1 MLTTTPPLDA
11 NGNYHSHLSDATG
24 NVPRVSQTS
33 EGFRP
38 PQQARSRASLQKVL
52 TAAEQV
58 LAEQGLES
66 FTVAAVASQAGI
78 SVGTIYR
85 RFDGKEQL
93 LHAVKDRLLTQL
105 ETNVRDALRSASPDL
120 RSLFTAFVAALAQTF
135 ADHDRI
141 FPELLDAQRS
151 DARDRGLA
159 ALSAIQDA
167 LLEALPPD
175 DASDVKMAART
186 IIGACVHRA
195 ATCRFWP
202 DERSWKTWAEEAT
215 EMALTYLT
223 SPAAPPARM

>member
-1 MLTTTPPLDA
+1 M
-11 NGNYHSHLSDATG
+11 
-24 NVPRVSQTS
+24 SQPS

-38 PQQARSRASLQKVL
+38 PQQARSRAALRKLL

-66 FTVAAVASQAGI
+66 FTVAAVAAQAGM

-105 ETNVRDALRSASPDL
+105 EGNVLAALRAASPDL
-120 RSLFTAFVAALAQTF
+120 RSTFTAFVAALARTF
-135 ADHDRI
+135 EEHDRI

-167 LLEALPPD
+167 LLEALPLSP
-175 DASDVKMAART
+175 AEAESVKMAART

-195 ATCRFWP
+195 ATSRFWP
-202 DERSWKTWAEEAT
+202 DDRPWETWAEEAA
-215 EMALTYLT
+215 EMALAYLT
-223 SPAAPPARM
+223 SVPTAPARM

>member
-1 MLTTTPPLDA
+1 M
-11 NGNYHSHLSDATG
+11 SE
-24 NVPRVSQTS
+24 TS

-38 PQQARSRASLQKVL
+38 PQQARSRAALQRLL

-66 FTVAAVASQAGI
+66 FTVAAVASQAGM

-105 ETNVRDALRSASPDL
+105 ETSVRDALRSAPPDL
-120 RSLFTAFVAALAQTF
+120 RSIFTAFVAALAQTF
-135 ADHDRI
+135 EEHDGI

-151 DARDRGLA
+151 DGRDRGLA

-167 LLEALPPD
+167 LLEALPLSS
-175 DASDVKMAART
+175 AEVENLKMAART

-195 ATCRFWP
+195 ATSRFWP
-202 DERSWKTWAEEAT
+202 DDRPWETWAEEAA
-215 EMALTYLT
+215 EMALAYLT
-223 SPAAPPARM
+223 SPPTGPARM

>member
-1 MLTTTPPLDA
+1 M
-11 NGNYHSHLSDATG
+11 SE
-24 NVPRVSQTS
+24 TS

-38 PQQARSRASLQKVL
+38 PQQARSRAALQKLL

-66 FTVAAVASQAGI
+66 FTVAAVASQAGM

-105 ETNVRDALRSASPDL
+105 ETSVRDALRSAPPDL
-120 RSLFTAFVAALAQTF
+120 RSIFTAFVAALAQTF
-135 ADHDRI
+135 EEHDGI

-151 DARDRGLA
+151 DGRDRGLA

-167 LLEALPPD
+167 LLEALPLSS
-175 DASDVKMAART
+175 AEVENLKMAART

-195 ATCRFWP
+195 ATSRFWP
-202 DERSWKTWAEEAT
+202 DDRPWETWAEEAA
-215 EMALTYLT
+215 EMALAYLT
-223 SPAAPPARM
+223 SPPTGPARM

>member
-1 MLTTTPPLDA
+1 M
-11 NGNYHSHLSDATG
+11 SE
-24 NVPRVSQTS
+24 TS

-38 PQQARSRASLQKVL
+38 PQQARSRAALQKLL

-66 FTVAAVASQAGI
+66 FTVAAVASQAGM

-105 ETNVRDALRSASPDL
+105 ETSVRDALRSAPPDL
-120 RSLFTAFVAALAQTF
+120 RSIFTAFVAALAQTF
-135 ADHDRI
+135 AEHDGI
-141 FPELLDAQRS
+141 FPELLDAQHS
-151 DARDRGLA
+151 DGRDRGLA

-167 LLEALPPD
+167 LLEALQLSP
-175 DASDVKMAART
+175 SEVENLKMAART

-195 ATCRFWP
+195 ATSRFWP
-202 DERSWKTWAEEAT
+202 DDRPWETWAEEAA
-215 EMALTYLT
+215 EMALAYLT
-223 SPAAPPARM
+223 SPPGGPARM

>member
-1 MLTTTPPLDA
+1 M
-11 NGNYHSHLSDATG
+11 
-24 NVPRVSQTS
+24 SQTS

-52 TAAEQV
+52 TAAEHV

-66 FTVAAVASQAGI
+66 FTVAEVASQAGM

-105 ETNVRDALRSASPDL
+105 ETNVLAALRAASPDL
-120 RSLFTAFVAALAQTF
+120 RSAFTAFVEALAQTF

-151 DARDRGLA
+151 DGRDRGLA

-167 LLEALPPD
+167 LLAAVAPSPPD
-175 DASDVKMAART
+175 ADNVKMAART

-202 DERSWKTWAEEAT
+202 DDRSWKSWSEEAT
-215 EMALTYLT
+215 ALALAYLT
-223 SPAAPPARM
+223 SPSAAPARM

>member
-1 MLTTTPPLDA
+1 M
-11 NGNYHSHLSDATG
+11 SE
-24 NVPRVSQTS
+24 TS

-38 PQQARSRASLQKVL
+38 PQQARSRAALQKLL

-66 FTVAAVASQAGI
+66 FTVAAVASQAGM

-105 ETNVRDALRSASPDL
+105 ETSVRDALRSAPPDL
-120 RSLFTAFVAALAQTF
+120 RSIFTAFVAALAQTF
-135 ADHDRI
+135 EEHDGI

-151 DARDRGLA
+151 DGRDRGLA

-167 LLEALPPD
+167 LLEALQLSS
-175 DASDVKMAART
+175 AEVENLKMAART

-195 ATCRFWP
+195 ATSRFWP
-202 DERSWKTWAEEAT
+202 DDRPWETWAEEAA
-215 EMALTYLT
+215 EMALAYLT
-223 SPAAPPARM
+223 SPPTGPARM

>member
-1 MLTTTPPLDA
+1 M
-11 NGNYHSHLSDATG
+11 SE
-24 NVPRVSQTS
+24 TS

-38 PQQARSRASLQKVL
+38 PQQARSRAALQKLL

-66 FTVAAVASQAGI
+66 FTVAAVASQAGM

-105 ETNVRDALRSASPDL
+105 ETSVRDALRSAPPDL
-120 RSLFTAFVAALAQTF
+120 RSIFTAFVAALAQTF
-135 ADHDRI
+135 EEHDGI

-151 DARDRGLA
+151 DGRDRGLA

-167 LLEALPPD
+167 LLEALPLSS
-175 DASDVKMAART
+175 AEVENLKMAART

-195 ATCRFWP
+195 ATSRFWP
-202 DERSWKTWAEEAT
+202 DDRPWETWAEEAA
-215 EMALTYLT
+215 EMALAYLS
-223 SPAAPPARM
+223 SPPTGPARM

>member
-1 MLTTTPPLDA
+1 MPQ
-11 NGNYHSHLSDATG
+11 
-24 NVPRVSQTS
+24 VSQPS

-52 TAAEQV
+52 TAAEHV

-66 FTVAAVASQAGI
+66 FTVAAVAAQAGM

-85 RFDGKEQL
+85 RFEGKEQPL
-93 LHAVKDRLLTQL
+93 YAVKDQLLTQL
-105 ETNVRDALRSASPDL
+105 ETSVRDALHSAAPDL
-120 RSLFTAFVAALAQTF
+120 HSTFRAFVTALAQTF
-135 ADHDRI
+135 ANHDRI

-151 DARDRGLA
+151 DGRDRGLA

-167 LLEALPPD
+167 LLEALPSLPD
-175 DASDVKMAART
+175 PDGAKMAART

-202 DERSWKTWAEEAT
+202 DDQSWTSWSEQASK
-215 EMALTYLT
+215 MALAYLT
-223 SPAAPPARM
+223 SPAAAPATAPARM

>member
-1 MLTTTPPLDA
+1 M
-11 NGNYHSHLSDATG
+11 SE
-24 NVPRVSQTS
+24 TS

-38 PQQARSRASLQKVL
+38 PQQARSRAALQRLL

-66 FTVAAVASQAGI
+66 FTVAAVASQAGM

-105 ETNVRDALRSASPDL
+105 ETSVRDALRSAPPDL
-120 RSLFTAFVAALAQTF
+120 RSIFTAFVAALAQTF
-135 ADHDRI
+135 EEHDGI

-151 DARDRGLA
+151 DGRDRGLA

-167 LLEALPPD
+167 LLEALPLSS
-175 DASDVKMAART
+175 ADVENLKMAART

-195 ATCRFWP
+195 ATSRFWP
-202 DERSWKTWAEEAT
+202 DDRPWETWAEEAA
-215 EMALTYLT
+215 EMALAYLT
-223 SPAAPPARM
+223 SPPTGPARM

>member
-1 MLTTTPPLDA
+1 M
-11 NGNYHSHLSDATG
+11 SE
-24 NVPRVSQTS
+24 TS

-38 PQQARSRASLQKVL
+38 PQQARSRAALQRLL

-66 FTVAAVASQAGI
+66 FTVAAVASQAGM

-105 ETNVRDALRSASPDL
+105 ETSVRDALRSAPPDL
-120 RSLFTAFVAALAQTF
+120 RSIFTAFVAALAQTF
-135 ADHDRI
+135 EEHDGI
-141 FPELLDAQRS
+141 FPELLGAQRS
-151 DARDRGLA
+151 DGRDRGLA

-167 LLEALPPD
+167 LLEALPLSS
-175 DASDVKMAART
+175 AEVENLKMAART

-195 ATCRFWP
+195 ATSRFWP
-202 DERSWKTWAEEAT
+202 DDRPWETWAEEAA
-215 EMALTYLT
+215 EMALAYLT
-223 SPAAPPARM
+223 SPPTGPARM

>member
-1 MLTTTPPLDA
+1 M
-11 NGNYHSHLSDATG
+11 SE
-24 NVPRVSQTS
+24 TS

-38 PQQARSRASLQKVL
+38 PQQARSRAALQRLL

-58 LAEQGLES
+58 LAEQGPES
-66 FTVAAVASQAGI
+66 FTVAAVASQAGM

-105 ETNVRDALRSASPDL
+105 ETSVRDALRSAPPDL
-120 RSLFTAFVAALAQTF
+120 RSIFTAFVAALAQTF
-135 ADHDRI
+135 EEHDGI

-151 DARDRGLA
+151 DGRDRGLA

-167 LLEALPPD
+167 LLEALPLSS
-175 DASDVKMAART
+175 ADVENLKMAART

-195 ATCRFWP
+195 ATSRFWP
-202 DERSWKTWAEEAT
+202 DDRPWETWAEEAA
-215 EMALTYLT
+215 EMALAYLT
-223 SPAAPPARM
+223 SPPTGPARM

>member
-1 MLTTTPPLDA
+1 MR
-11 NGNYHSHLSDATG
+11 DATS
-24 NVPRVSQTS
+24 NVPRVSETS

-38 PQQARSRASLQKVL
+38 PQQARSRAALQKLL

-66 FTVAAVASQAGI
+66 FTVAAVASRAGM

-93 LHAVKDRLLTQL
+93 LRAVKDRLLTEL
-105 ETNVRDALRSASPDL
+105 ETSVRDALRSAPPDL
-120 RSLFTAFVAALAQTF
+120 RSIITAFVTALAQTF
-135 ADHDRI
+135 EEHDRI

-151 DARDRGLA
+151 DGRDRGLA

-167 LLEALPPD
+167 LLEALPLTPPEVE
-175 DASDVKMAART
+175 SLKMAART

-195 ATCRFWP
+195 ATSRFWP
-202 DERSWKTWAEEAT
+202 DDRPWETWAEEAA
-215 EMALTYLT
+215 EMALAYLT
-223 SPAAPPARM
+223 SPPAGPARM

>member
-1 MLTTTPPLDA
+1 M
-11 NGNYHSHLSDATG
+11 
-24 NVPRVSQTS
+24 SQTS

-66 FTVAAVASQAGI
+66 FTVAAVASQAGM

-105 ETNVRDALRSASPDL
+105 ETNVRDALRSAPPDL
-120 RSLFTAFVAALAQTF
+120 RSLFTAFVEALAQTF

-167 LLEALPPD
+167 LLETLSPAET
-175 DASDVKMAART
+175 AAAKGAART

-202 DERSWKTWAEEAT
+202 DDRSWKTWAKDAT